1 MQSKLVKQI
10 LKRVQASKLLT
21 KKQMLRVKQNNDL
34 QTELYSDPEIVKTI
48 TKTQEK
54 MVAKQVGFFQ
64 KIGKKF
70 MSF

>member
-34 QTELYSDPEIVKTI
+34 QTELYSDPEIFKTI
-48 TKTQEK
+48 IKTQEK
-54 MVAKQVGFFQ
+54 MEAKQAGFFQ